1 MRIISNCDRCDKED
15 SINTISG
22 LCPSCENEENQIR
35 LEELEQI
42 AKERYIENVD
52 WDSVIAMLDTEE
64 LEEYCKIK
72 GEYI

>member
-1 MRIISNCDRCDKED
+1 MNKTTED
-15 SINTISG
+15 
-22 LCPSCENEENQIR
+22 QFR

-42 AKERYIENVD
+42 AKERYIENTD